1 MGKHSKRNS
10 QNRTRKTLEVS
21 RESIYALI
29 SIAISLLVGSFYL
42 GGYFMEAKKDREMVQ
57 WKTETEV
64 RHREEIANKE
74 KERDGW
80 KEKCFQLMMEKA
92 DGKERSP

>member
-10 QNRTRKTLEVS
+10 QNTTRKTLEVS

-57 WKTETEV
+57 WKAETEV

-74 KERDGW
+74 KERDEW

>member
-42 GGYFMEAKKDREMVQ
+42 GGYFMEAKKDREMVH
-57 WKTETEV
+57 WETETEV

-74 KERDGW
+74 KERDEW
-80 KEKCFQLMMEKA
+80 KEKCLQLMMEKA